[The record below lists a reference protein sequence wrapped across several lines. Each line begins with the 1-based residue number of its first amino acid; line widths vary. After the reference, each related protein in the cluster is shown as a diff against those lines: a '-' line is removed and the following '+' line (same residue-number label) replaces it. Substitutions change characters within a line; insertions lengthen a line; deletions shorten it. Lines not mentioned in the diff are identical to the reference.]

1 MKRCAFIIALV
12 FISTNVYAV
21 DAPWWSRLG
30 KKPAEQKDNVKKVVV
45 EKAKPA
51 APAKVVVVAPI
62 PPVKKVVVNPAPP
75 VTAVVAVPRPAPA
88 IVVPQQKLTKAE
100 IITRI
105 NELLKNRPNIVSA
118 IQGLQEE
125 PAGGYTYNGKKI
137 EELDENTLFRILV
150 MINQQIS
157 LDNLQKFDRQQRQL
171 KNLQQI
177 DRINRTQR
185 ELKKQQALTKPAA
198 PKIYTPPK
206 KIYTPPKIPRTR
218 Y

>member
-1 MKRCAFIIALV
+1 
-12 FISTNVYAV
+12 
-21 DAPWWSRLG
+21 
-30 KKPAEQKDNVKKVVV
+30 E
-45 EKAKPA
+45 
-51 APAKVVVVAPI
+51 
-62 PPVKKVVVNPAPP
+62 
-75 VTAVVAVPRPAPA
+75 
-88 IVVPQQKLTKAE
+88 
-100 IITRI
+100 
-105 NELLKNRPNIVSA
+105 
-118 IQGLQEE
+118 IQGRQEE
-125 PAGGYTYNGKKI
+125 PAEGYTYNGKEI
-137 EELDENTLFRILV
+137 EELDENTLYRSLV